1 MCSAFL
7 FVFINHPSRKKRK
20 QPFGCFLFFAE
31 GEGFLLWQ
39 ATASVTNPFWFFISH
54 AKKQPFG
61 CFLFFAEG
69 EGFKPPIRD
78 KAYTGFRV
86 QRIRSLCQPS
96 FLRYAKLV
104 KKLQN
109 AKLFFEKM
117 WLVCVRIFFAQY
129 MLAHRCGMMWFVR
142 YCSVSSRAIIYTIL
156 ASSDNVSSASADG

>member
-1 MCSAFL
+1 MKSGMSD
-7 FVFINHPSRKKRK
+7 FVFRFFVCVYKSSLTQKSNLSAA
-20 QPFGCFLFFAE
+20 FFFFAE

-39 ATASVTNPFWFFISH
+39 ATASVTTPLGFFIPH
-54 AKKQPFG
+54 AKKATFR
-61 CFLFFAEG
+61 LLSFFAEG

-117 WLVCVRIFFAQY
+117 
-129 MLAHRCGMMWFVR
+129 
-142 YCSVSSRAIIYTIL
+142 
-156 ASSDNVSSASADG
+156 